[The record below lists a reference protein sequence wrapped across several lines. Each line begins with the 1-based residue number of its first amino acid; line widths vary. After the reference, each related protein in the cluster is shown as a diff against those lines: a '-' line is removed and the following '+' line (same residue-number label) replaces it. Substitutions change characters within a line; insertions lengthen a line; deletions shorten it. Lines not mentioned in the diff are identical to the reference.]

1 MPQPFSVETTLAG
14 RRFSIET
21 GKVAGQADAAVTVRY
36 GDSVVLVT
44 ACISS
49 QPREG
54 VDFLPLTV
62 DFEERL
68 YAAGKIP
75 GGFIRRE
82 GRPSEEA
89 TLTARLTDRPI
100 RPLLPK
106 TWRREIQIII
116 TVLSADREN
125 DPDVMAIVGASCALG
140 MSSVP
145 FDGPISACHVGY
157 IGGELALNPLLPQME
172 ESNLDLVVASTKK
185 AVVMIEA
192 GAKEMPDDL
201 VMQAIE
207 FAHRSN
213 QELITLQEQ
222 FIAATGQPKEP
233 VPEATAVTELSS
245 ELQRVLGE
253 RLMNALSLSTKITRE
268 PELSR
273 LRADVINDLQEK
285 YEEAEIATAY
295 DKCIRQCVRDT
306 IIKKRERVSGR
317 GVTELRPITCE
328 SGILP
333 RVHGSALFTR
343 GETQVLTI
351 TTLGSMREEQQLDGL
366 GIAESKRFMHHYNF
380 PPFSTGEVKRVG
392 SPGRREIGHGA
403 LAERAIRPVIPG
415 EQDFPY
421 TIRAVSEVLSSSGS
435 TSMGSTC
442 ATSMSLMDAGIPIS
456 KAVGGISLGLVT
468 GNDGDYVVLT
478 DIEGMEDNYGDMD
491 FKVAGTRDGITALQL
506 DIKIK
511 GVSMEIIRTALVQ
524 GKDARFIILDKMDSA
539 IAAPRPELSRYAPR
553 MIKLSIDPEKIGTV
567 IGPGGKTVRA
577 ITDETKATV
586 DIEQDGTVFVGA
598 VDEAAARR
606 AVQMIQDLT
615 REVKVGEIFTGKVVR
630 IMSFGAFVEL
640 LPGKDGMVHI
650 SEISDHRVDKVED
663 VVKVGDEITVKV
675 IEIDNQGRVNLSR
688 RALLEPEGAQRSL
701 PSQRGQAHPHGGTT
715 RHSGAGPSRG
725 GHPPGG
731 RPHDQERY

>member
-1 MPQPFSVETTLAG
+1 MAQPFSIETTLAG
-14 RRFSIET
+14 RSFKIET

-36 GDSVVLVT
+36 GDTVILVA
-44 ACISS
+44 ACAAP

-54 VDFLPLTV
+54 VDFLPLTI

-82 GRPSEEA
+82 GRPSEDA
-89 TLTARLTDRPI
+89 TLTCRLIDRPI

-106 TWRREIQIII
+106 AWRRDIQVVI

-125 DPDVMAIVGASCALG
+125 DPDVMAIIGSSCVLG

-145 FDGPISACHVGY
+145 FDGPVGACHVGCLN
-157 IGGELALNPLLPQME
+157 GELVLNPTLPQME
-172 ESNLDLVVASTKK
+172 ESTLDLVVASTKK

-192 GAKEMPDDL
+192 GAKEVSEDL
-201 VMQAIE
+201 MAQAIV
-207 FAHRSN
+207 FAHRAN
-213 QELITLQEQ
+213 QDLIAIQEQ
-222 FIAATGQPKEP
+222 VIAATGQPKEATP
-233 VPEATAVTELSS
+233 VAPSSAELAS
-245 ELQRVLGE
+245 ELQQILGD
-253 RLMNALSLSTKITRE
+253 RLAPALSHATKNERE
-268 PELSR
+268 PELEK
-273 LRADVINDLQEK
+273 LRVEIMASLQDK
-285 YEEAEIATAY
+285 YPTSEIMAGY
-295 DKCIRQCVRDT
+295 DRCIKACLRDH
-306 IIKKRERVSGR
+306 ILNHRVRVSGR
-317 GVTELRPITCE
+317 GITELRPISCE
-328 SGILP
+328 VGVLP

-366 GIAESKRFMHHYNF
+366 GITETKRFIHHYNF
-380 PPFSTGEVKRVG
+380 PPYSTGEVRRVG

-403 LAERAIRPVIPG
+403 LAERAIRPMVPG
-415 EQDFPY
+415 AMEFPY

-442 ATSMSLMDAGIPIS
+442 ATSMSLMDAGIPVA
-456 KAVGGISLGLVT
+456 KAVAGISMGLIT
-468 GNDGDYVVLT
+468 GENQESVVLT
-478 DIEGMEDNYGDMD
+478 DIEGMEDAYGDMD

-511 GVSMEIIRTALVQ
+511 GIDMEVITTALRQ
-524 GKDARFIILDKMDSA
+524 GKDARFAILEKMEKA
-539 IAAPRPELSRYAPR
+539 IVAPRAELSQYAPR
-553 MIKLSIDPEKIGTV
+553 MIKIAIDPEKIGTV
-567 IGPGGKTVRA
+567 IGPGGKTIRA

-606 AVQMIQDLT
+606 AIQMIHDLT

-630 IMSFGAFVEL
+630 IMSFGAFVEI
-640 LPGKDGMVHI
+640 LPGKDGMVHV
-650 SEISDHRVDKVED
+650 SELADHRVDKVED

-688 RALLEPEGAQRSL
+688 RILLVPEGEAPPM
-701 PSQRGQAHPHGGTT
+701 PSQRGNVRPTHPGGPPHNNNRPHGP
-715 RHSGAGPSRG
+715 HPSGGN
-725 GHPPGG
+725 
-731 RPHDQERY
+731 RPYDR